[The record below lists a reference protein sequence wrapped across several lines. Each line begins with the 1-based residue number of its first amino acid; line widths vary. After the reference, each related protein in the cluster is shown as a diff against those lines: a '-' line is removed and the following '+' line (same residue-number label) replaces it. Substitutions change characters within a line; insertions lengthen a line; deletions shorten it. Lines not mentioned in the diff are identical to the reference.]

1 MDPSFHNDHY
11 PLCGSI
17 ITLSDFLI
25 YCRRTKVIMA
35 ARGLWNLNV
44 NMSMLL
50 IFLRRTVLPW
60 WCHQACFLSTAFRA
74 TGDITQLSAQV
85 SRNWPSCAKLVQWRH
100 VMHWSKNFIL
110 REDFK
115 AASVWGRQTVV
126 PLPSFSLPVSVFFFS
141 WCHIQ
146 FHKRPGKQGKQHGD
160 EWLLFIKSFTLFSVK
175 LNTDWP
181 INVMSW
187 TKTDGKVFKRQR
199 LSLKRVS

>member
-50 IFLRRTVLPW
+50 IFLTVLPW

-85 SRNWPSCAKLVQWRH
+85 SRNWPSCDKLVQRRH
-100 VMHWSKNFIL
+100 VMHWSRNFIL

-126 PLPSFSLPVSVFFFS
+126 PLPSFSLPVFGA
-141 WCHIQ
+141 
-146 FHKRPGKQGKQHGD
+146 KLARNPGGAV
-160 EWLLFIKSFTLFSVK
+160 S
-175 LNTDWP
+175 P
-181 INVMSW
+181 IGAGVD
-187 TKTDGKVFKRQR
+187 KYPR
-199 LSLKRVS
+199 LSHSTRAEC

>member
-50 IFLRRTVLPW
+50 IFLTVLPW

-126 PLPSFSLPVSVFFFS
+126 PLPSFSLPVSVFFFFLVS
-141 WCHIQ
+141 HSISQ
-146 FHKRPGKQGKQHGD
+146 TSRKTRKAARGRVVTFYKIFYFILRQTQH
-160 EWLLFIKSFTLFSVK
+160 WLA
-175 LNTDWP
+175 D
-181 INVMSW
+181 
-187 TKTDGKVFKRQR
+187 
-199 LSLKRVS
+199 